1 MNATC
6 CAPCL
11 HCSKMESESS
21 CGIAHHMSLLKLTWI
36 SQAPLRYE
44 TVGPAGT
51 ARLESLAGLG
61 CSVAD
66 PVGQGGPAGT
76 ARLDSMSMSGC
87 SVADLVG
94 FAPAMVLRRRLREAS
109 PRAASPTKQSEQ
121 RAIIQARQS
130 RLAEGRGDRASPSS
144 SEASPQRLGKG
155 ARLVGGWLWGCLRGN
170 PWVRWVGVLGSLG
183 GCFKWLCRLGF
194 GSVVGW
200 LGGDG

>member
-1 MNATC
+1 MRLLSKLRWYIVSKSIMYRLMEVCAPSGLYDPGRLAPQSQMNETC
-6 CAPCL
+6 CAPWL
-11 HCSKMESESS
+11 HCCKMESESS
-21 CGIAHHMSLLKLTWI
+21 CGIAHHMSLLKSTWI

-44 TVGPAGT
+44 TVGPAGR

-76 ARLDSMSMSGC
+76 ARLESMSMSGC

-121 RAIIQARQS
+121 KAIIQGRQS
-130 RLAEGRGDRASPSS
+130 
-144 SEASPQRLGKG
+144 
-155 ARLVGGWLWGCLRGN
+155 
-170 PWVRWVGVLGSLG
+170 
-183 GCFKWLCRLGF
+183 
-194 GSVVGW
+194 
-200 LGGDG
+200 